1 MPRYLYKCSKC
12 KTDLTVFHLSDETAE
27 KCDNCGAEDSLT
39 KKLTNF
45 RTTAPT
51 QRKERIG
58 TVTEDFI
65 KDSREAL
72 HQQKEKLEKD
82 R

>member
-1 MPRYLYKCSKC
+1 M
-12 KTDLTVFHLSDETAE
+12 LTR
-27 KCDNCGAEDSLT
+27 
-39 KKLTNF
+39 F
-45 RTTAPT
+45 RTPAGTK
-51 QRKERIG
+51 RKERIG
-58 TVTEDFI
+58 TITEDFI

>member
-1 MPRYLYKCSKC
+1 M
-12 KTDLTVFHLSDETAE
+12 LTR
-27 KCDNCGAEDSLT
+27 
-39 KKLTNF
+39 F
-45 RTTAPT
+45 RTTAGK

-72 HQQKEKLEKD
+72 HQQKEDLEKD

>member
-12 KTDLTVFHLSDETAE
+12 NTDLTVFHLSHETAE
-27 KCDNCGAEDSLT
+27 KCDHCGAKDSLT
-39 KKLTNF
+39 KMLTRF
-45 RTTAPT
+45 RTTAGK

-72 HQQKEKLEKD
+72 HQQKEDLEKD